1 MNLKLFGN
9 NKGVFGL
16 DAIAPAVISIL
27 IAAVVAVLGL
37 QLLGEQKADLTAN
50 STEANATQKAI
61 DGVAKF
67 PSYFPMI
74 AGVIALVIVISIL
87 VRAFQTGK

>member
-1 MNLKLFGN
+1 MNLDFNK
-9 NKGVFGL
+9 KGVFGL
-16 DAIAPAVISIL
+16 DAMGPAVIAIVV
-27 IAAVVAVLGL
+27 AAVVAVLGL
-37 QLLGEQKADLTAN
+37 QLLGEQKGDLTPG
-50 STEANATQKAI
+50 SVEANATQKAI

-87 VRAFQTGK
+87 VRAFRT